1 LVRNLKMKMFNFA
14 ELFLLINILIIH
26 FVSAAK
32 KDPLEKL
39 NWIKGIW
46 RAEYSGKVF
55 WPTIPTMTFGEE
67 LVIQDA
73 PVSKASGIRFFNFSA
88 RAWSHTTRDHLH
100 DEWGFLTVDPTGKAV
115 LMTTGNNGFST
126 YEEGYFTDKQLNL
139 VLKEIGRVSFSRDLP
154 VKELERTFT
163 LKKPK
168 QLEQRQRM
176 RTATHPPRGLLDHA
190 IVIYEKIE

>member
-1 LVRNLKMKMFNFA
+1 MSNLTAVRFHPNHHFH
-14 ELFLLINILIIH
+14 LFFLFSCSVQGVLLI
-26 FVSAAK
+26 FAAK

-115 LMTTGNNGFST
+115 LMTTGNN
-126 YEEGYFTDKQLNL
+126 
-139 VLKEIGRVSFSRDLP
+139 VSFSRDLP

-176 RTATHPPRGLLDHA
+176 RTATHPSHGLLDHA